1 MYDTYT
7 RYIYEWLQSSGLAD
21 VDTLLTSILTKVDN
35 LLTILTYILY
45 AGLIFGFLWIFKKF
59 LLNLLFA

>member
-1 MYDTYT
+1 MYDNYT

-21 VDTLLTSILTKVDN
+21 ADNLLSSILTKADN

-45 AGLIFGFLWIFKKF
+45 AALFFGFFWICKKF
-59 LLNLLFA
+59 LLNILFA